1 MFLYIQ
7 NLLFRVNE
15 SVFYQYKKTGNKCFI
30 VGLHAHYFLTVNHE
44 DNKNVQI
51 NVGFISIGTITNT
64 NG

>member
-1 MFLYIQ
+1 MFYCW
-7 NLLFRVNE
+7 VAC
-15 SVFYQYKKTGNKCFI
+15 T
-30 VGLHAHYFLTVNHE
+30 YFLTLNHE